1 MGFNDVI
8 NTSIK
13 APLWFCRSIGVTPP
27 QRTHLHFKWELNCCG
42 AGGAQRAHIHSL
54 CRPICWCLCECEYRE
69 AASGDKHSAVLQR
82 QEPAGRREP
91 WLLTGQE
98 DQLVFSAISSKAYF
112 YFDFIPRPSSFLTK
126 SAEQGGTGW
135 DHLLCRCGR
144 HKYCRRLVVRCRWE
158 SK

>member
-1 MGFNDVI
+1 MSFNDVI

-27 QRTHLHFKWELNCCG
+27 QRTHLHFKWELNWR
-42 AGGAQRAHIHSL
+42 GGALASKGSHPLSLLTNLLMPLWVWVQRSSL
-54 CRPICWCLCECEYRE
+54 RGQTP
-69 AASGDKHSAVLQR
+69 VLQ
-82 QEPAGRREP
+82 QRES
-91 WLLTGQE
+91 WLLTGQA

-112 YFDFIPRPSSFLTK
+112 YFDFIPRPSSFLIK

-135 DHLLCRCGR
+135 DHVLCRCDR
-144 HKYCRRLVVRCRWE
+144 HKCWRGLVVRCQWPE